1 MHLHTTIHMSKISH
15 GQHNNKIGS
24 AESRQFKVTW
34 QKKLN
39 LKIPLSRDNKW
50 QEWKSD
56 LQRINKYFQLLQ
68 LTQLSNCSR
77 KSVRYTVC
85 KWWMGGAGLDLQM
98 AVCVCAVAS
107 VMSDSVRLYG
117 LQPARLLCPW
127 ISQSRIVERVAV
139 SFSRGS
145 SWPGGRTWVSCIAGG
160 CFTIWAT
167 REDLFLPIFK
177 KFPLGCAHTMHAKHQ
192 FLIIR
197 FPDAYHIY
205 FPS

>member
-107 VMSDSVRLYG
+107 VVSDSVRLYG

-127 ISQSRIVERVAV
+127 FSPGKNYWSGLPFSLPGHLPDPGTELVSLKPPALAGEFFTTSATWEVPQIAV
-139 SFSRGS
+139 Y
-145 SWPGGRTWVSCIAGG
+145 RT
-160 CFTIWAT
+160 
-167 REDLFLPIFK
+167 
-177 KFPLGCAHTMHAKHQ
+177 
-192 FLIIR
+192 LI
-197 FPDAYHIY
+197 YVIY
-205 FPS
+205 K